1 MYYVGAKWAQDADP
15 SNFMKPGGYE
25 TSSETIKSLIEQ
37 HGLSVF
43 VVRKIRVFET
53 ADEAQKYET
62 RFLRRVNARNHPK
75 FYNGHNNDGAMD
87 PIKMKIVMME
97 SHGVENCSQ
106 IESVKSKKRDTVYK
120 NYGVDNPLKSDQIR
134 AKVRQTNLDRYGVD
148 HPLKSDQIRA
158 KVRQTNLDRYGVDN
172 YLASE
177 DGKEKTRRTMNAKFG
192 ADTNLQLE
200 EVVNSRK
207 KVMLELYG
215 VEYGFQSSEI
225 REKSLKTINDVYGGH
240 QMRNPDVKQ
249 KYRTTSLERYGTEHP
264 NQRSEYRE
272 DRKNRNIFLRQREVV
287 TEIKR
292 YKDFYLIKLGSGW
305 TMKAQEDLE
314 FILAQLIEKYG
325 VL

>member
-120 NYGVDNPLKSDQIR
+120 NYGVDN
-134 AKVRQTNLDRYGVD
+134 
-148 HPLKSDQIRA
+148 PLKSDQIRA